1 MKLVRLS
8 RLSLFACGALAALF
22 PLNQLSAQ
30 ESTPVAAKRL
40 SLDERLAKMKD
51 NLSLTDEQVTA
62 IKGLFQ
68 DQQTQLTTIRR
79 DISLTRDEKKEKSKA
94 VIADTRTKVEA
105 VLTDE
110 QKAKADELRKQ
121 RAAKGAQKAQQ

>member
-1 MKLVRLS
+1 M
-8 RLSLFACGALAALF
+8 
-22 PLNQLSAQ
+22 
-30 ESTPVAAKRL
+30 AAKRL